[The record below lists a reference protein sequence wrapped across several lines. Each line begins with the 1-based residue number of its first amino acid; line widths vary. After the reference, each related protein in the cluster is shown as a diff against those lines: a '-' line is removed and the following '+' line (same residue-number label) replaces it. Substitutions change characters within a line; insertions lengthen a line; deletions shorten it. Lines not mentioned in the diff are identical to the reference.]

1 MVDFPEGYGFAP
13 HESKWLVQSEFI
25 VSVGV
30 YERASRNPTLYRS
43 KYRNTPG
50 RGGPPW
56 DFIPIG
62 HVTKDDKAL
71 YGYLL
76 RSDTKSPEFTGTLQ
90 DICTAMCTVHRL
102 TGVRTGVKT

>member
-13 HESKWLVQSEFI
+13 NESKWLVQENF
-25 VSVGV
+25 VVAVGV
-30 YERASRNPTLYRS
+30 YERAGRNPTLYRS

-62 HVTKDDKAL
+62 HVVKNDREL
-71 YGYLL
+71 FGYLL

>member
-13 HESKWLVQSEFI
+13 NESKWLVQSEFI

-30 YERASRNPTLYRS
+30 YEKKANNPTLYRS
-43 KYRNTPG
+43 KHKNTAPYS
-50 RGGPPW
+50 
-56 DFIPIG
+56 FVPIG
-62 HVTKDDKAL
+62 HVAKDDKAL

-76 RSDTKSPEFTGTLQ
+76 RTGAEGPEFTGTLQ

>member
-30 YERASRNPTLYRS
+30 YERATRNPTLYRS
-43 KYRNTPG
+43 KYRNMPG
-50 RGGPPW
+50 RGGPP
-56 DFIPIG
+56 FVFVPIG
-62 HVTKDDKAL
+62 HVGKDDKKL
-71 YGYLL
+71 FGYLL
-76 RSDTKSPEFTGTLQ
+76 ATGAEGPEFSGTLQ

-102 TGVRTGVKT
+102 TEGRT